1 MFLPL
6 GDEPNPRE
14 TPVVT
19 WTLIG
24 VNAAVF
30 LLLTLP
36 LSGVRPALDDPALG
50 EYIRALYPRLSS
62 SMALEA
68 LLQQVSAY
76 DLVVFAHGFRPADP
90 SVSALVTSMFLHG
103 GFMHLAGNML
113 FLWIYGDNVEHRLGR
128 WRYLAA
134 YLGTGVLATLSH
146 AVLDSGSNLPMVG
159 ASGAVSGVLGF
170 YFVWFPRNRVRLW
183 IMLFPFFMNVVHAPA
198 RLVLGVYL
206 VVDNLLPL
214 LATSGGGGGGVA
226 YGAHIGGFVG
236 GLALAAWS
244 ARRGGHARPAEHAP
258 REEVHARPAEHAP
271 REEVHA
277 RPAEHAPREPVI
289 DADPSST
296 RGIRLLIAAGE
307 HEEAAPAYF
316 RLSPARTERL
326 LMPRDSLEFARWLA
340 NSEHP
345 DAALVVYQRHLRDY
359 PLGPYLAEAH
369 LGAGLVQL
377 YARNQPTAAWQHLM
391 AVLDTD
397 PHPETEAYARRALAD
412 IARR

>member
-6 GDEPNPRE
+6 GDEPNPRG

-24 VNAAVF
+24 VNVAVF
-30 LLLTLP
+30 LLVTLP
-36 LSGVRPALDDPALG
+36 LSTIQPAFDDPVLVD
-50 EYIRALYPRLSS
+50 YVRALAPRLSGR
-62 SMALEA
+62 MELEA

-76 DLVVFAHGFRPADP
+76 DLVVFAHGFRPAEP
-90 SVSALVTSMFLHG
+90 SVPALATSMFLHG

-146 AVLDSGSNLPMVG
+146 AALDLDSAVPVLG

-170 YFVWFPRNRVRLW
+170 YFIWFPRNRVRLW
-183 IMLFPFFMNVVHAPA
+183 IMLFPFFMNVVYAPA

-214 LATSGGGGGGVA
+214 LASRATGGGGVA
-226 YGAHIGGFVG
+226 YGAHIGGFAA
-236 GLALAAWS
+236 GLAYAWWS
-244 ARRGGHARPAEHAP
+244 TRR
-258 REEVHARPAEHAP
+258 EVHARPAEYEPAAP
-271 REEVHA
+271 RPDAE
-277 RPAEHAPREPVI
+277 PAAPVV

-296 RGIRLLIAAGE
+296 RGVRLLIAAGE
-307 HEEAAPAYF
+307 HEAAAAAYF

-326 LMPRDSLEFARWLA
+326 LMPRDSIEFGRWLA
-340 NSEHP
+340 NHDHA

-377 YARNQPTAAWQHLM
+377 YARNQPAAAYQHLM
-391 AVLDTD
+391 SVLDTD
-397 PHPETEAYARRALAD
+397 PHPETEAYARRALLD
-412 IARR
+412 VARR

>member
-6 GDEPNPRE
+6 GDEPNPRG

-30 LLLTLP
+30 LLVTLP
-36 LSGVRPALDDPALG
+36 LSRVGPALDDPVLA
-50 EYIRALYPRLSS
+50 EYVRAIYPRLSS
-62 SMALEA
+62 RMPLEA

-90 SVSALVTSMFLHG
+90 SLSALVTSMFLHG

-146 AVLDSGSNLPMVG
+146 AVLDLGSGLPMVG

-183 IMLFPFFMNVVHAPA
+183 IMLFPFFMNVVYAPA
-198 RLVLGVYL
+198 RLVLGLYL

-214 LATSGGGGGGVA
+214 LATSGAGGGGVA
-226 YGAHIGGFVG
+226 YGAHIGGFAG
-236 GLALAAWS
+236 GLAFAWWS
-244 ARRGGHARPAEHAP
+244 TRREVGARPAEYEPSAP
-258 REEVHARPAEHAP
+258 AAGPAAGP
-271 REEVHA
+271 
-277 RPAEHAPREPVI
+277 PVADAGPPVV

-296 RGIRLLIAAGE
+296 RGVRLLIAAGE

-316 RLSPARTERL
+316 RLSPARTVRL
-326 LMPRDSLEFARWLA
+326 LMPRDSLEFGRWLA
-340 NSEHP
+340 NHDHA

-377 YARNQPTAAWQHLM
+377 YARNQPTAAYQHLM
-391 AVLDTD
+391 AVLDAD

-412 IARR
+412 ITRR

>member
-6 GDEPNPRE
+6 GDEPNPRG

-24 VNAAVF
+24 VNVAVF
-30 LLLTLP
+30 LLVTLP
-36 LSGVRPALDDPALG
+36 LSTIQPAFDDPVLVH
-50 EYIRALYPRLSS
+50 YVRALAPRLSGR
-62 SMALEA
+62 MELEA

-76 DLVVFAHGFRPADP
+76 DLVVFAHGFRPAEP
-90 SVSALVTSMFLHG
+90 SVPALATSMFLHG

-146 AVLDSGSNLPMVG
+146 AALDLDSAVPVVG

-170 YFVWFPRNRVRLW
+170 YFIWFPRNRVRLW
-183 IMLFPFFMNVVHAPA
+183 IMLFPFFMNVVYAPA

-214 LATSGGGGGGVA
+214 LASRATGGGGVA
-226 YGAHIGGFVG
+226 YGAHIGGFAA
-236 GLALAAWS
+236 GLAYAWWS
-244 ARRGGHARPAEHAP
+244 TRR
-258 REEVHARPAEHAP
+258 EVHARPAEYEPAAP
-271 REEVHA
+271 V
-277 RPAEHAPREPVI
+277 V

-296 RGIRLLIAAGE
+296 RGVRLSIAAGE
-307 HEEAAPAYF
+307 HEAAAAAYF

-326 LMPRDSLEFARWLA
+326 LMPRDSLEFGRWLA
-340 NSEHP
+340 NHDHA

-377 YARNQPTAAWQHLM
+377 YARNQPAAAYQHLM
-391 AVLDTD
+391 SVLDTD
-397 PHPETEAYARRALAD
+397 PHPETEAFARRALLD
-412 IARR
+412 VARR

>member
-6 GDEPNPRE
+6 GDEPNPRG

-24 VNAAVF
+24 VNVAVF
-30 LLLTLP
+30 LLVTVP
-36 LSGVRPALDDPALG
+36 LSRVAPALDDPALFD
-50 EYIRALYPRLSS
+50 YVRALGPRISS
-62 SMALEA
+62 RAALET

-90 SVSALVTSMFLHG
+90 SVPALVSSMFLHG

-134 YLGTGVLATLSH
+134 YLGAGVLATLSH
-146 AVLDSGSNLPMVG
+146 AVLNLDSALPMVG
-159 ASGAVSGVLGF
+159 ASGAISGVLGL
-170 YFVWFPRNRVRLW
+170 YFIWFPRNRVRLW

-206 VVDNLLPL
+206 VVDNVLPL
-214 LATSGGGGGGVA
+214 LATRAAGGGGVA

-236 GLALAAWS
+236 GLAYAWWS
-244 ARRGGHARPAEHAP
+244 ARREVRARPAEYTAAAAAAP
-258 REEVHARPAEHAP
+258 DP
-271 REEVHA
+271 
-277 RPAEHAPREPVI
+277 PVV
-289 DADPSST
+289 DSDPSST

-307 HEEAAPAYF
+307 HEAAAAAYF
-316 RLSPARTERL
+316 RLSPARTVRL

-340 NSEHP
+340 NHDHS

-397 PHPETEAYARRALAD
+397 PHPDTEAYARRALAD
-412 IARR
+412 IARQ

>member
-6 GDEPNPRE
+6 GDEPNPRG

-30 LLLTLP
+30 LLVTLP
-36 LSGVRPALDDPALG
+36 LSGVRPAFDDPVLA
-50 EYIRALYPRLSS
+50 EYVRAIYPGLSS
-62 SMALEA
+62 RMPLDA

-90 SVSALVTSMFLHG
+90 SLSALVTSMFLHG

-113 FLWIYGDNVEHRLGR
+113 FLWIYGDNVEHRLGP

-146 AVLDSGSNLPMVG
+146 AALDLGSDLPMVG

-183 IMLFPFFMNVVHAPA
+183 IMFFPFFMNVVYAPA
-198 RLVLGVYL
+198 RLVLGLYL

-214 LATSGGGGGGVA
+214 LAASGTGGGVA

-236 GLALAAWS
+236 GLAFAWWG
-244 ARRGGHARPAEHAP
+244 ARR
-258 REEVHARPAEHAP
+258 EVHARPAEYEPEAP
-271 REEVHA
+271 EAE
-277 RPAEHAPREPVI
+277 RPVAAPDPPVV

-307 HEEAAPAYF
+307 HEQAAPAYF
-316 RLSPARTERL
+316 RLSPARTVRL
-326 LMPRDSLEFARWLA
+326 LMPRDSLEFGRWLA
-340 NSEHP
+340 NHDHA

-377 YARNQPTAAWQHLM
+377 YARNQPTAAYQHLM

-412 IARR
+412 VARR

>member
-6 GDEPNPRE
+6 GDEPNPRG

-24 VNAAVF
+24 VNVAVF
-30 LLLTLP
+30 LLVTLP
-36 LSGVRPALDDPALG
+36 LSTIQPAFDDPVLVD
-50 EYIRALYPRLSS
+50 YVRALAPRLSGR
-62 SMALEA
+62 MELEA

-76 DLVVFAHGFRPADP
+76 DLVVFAHGFRPAEP
-90 SVSALVTSMFLHG
+90 SVPALATSMFLHG

-146 AVLDSGSNLPMVG
+146 AALDLDSAVPVLG

-170 YFVWFPRNRVRLW
+170 YFIWFPRNRVRLW
-183 IMLFPFFMNVVHAPA
+183 IMLFPFFMNVVYAPA

-214 LATSGGGGGGVA
+214 LASRATGGGGVA
-226 YGAHIGGFVG
+226 YGAHIGGFAA
-236 GLALAAWS
+236 GLAYAWWS
-244 ARRGGHARPAEHAP
+244 TRR
-258 REEVHARPAEHAP
+258 EVHARPAEYEPAAP
-271 REEVHA
+271 RPDAE
-277 RPAEHAPREPVI
+277 PAAPVV
-289 DADPSST
+289 DADPAST
-296 RGIRLLIAAGE
+296 RGVRLLIAAGE
-307 HEEAAPAYF
+307 HEAAAAAYF

-326 LMPRDSLEFARWLA
+326 LMPRDSIEFGRWLA
-340 NSEHP
+340 NHDHA

-377 YARNQPTAAWQHLM
+377 YARNRPAAAYQHLM
-391 AVLDTD
+391 SVLDTD
-397 PHPETEAYARRALAD
+397 PHPETEAYARRALLD
-412 IARR
+412 VARR

>member
-6 GDEPNPRE
+6 GDEPNPSG

-24 VNAAVF
+24 VNVAVF
-30 LLLTLP
+30 LLVTLP
-36 LSGVRPALDDPALG
+36 LSTIQPAFDDPVLVD
-50 EYIRALYPRLSS
+50 YVRALAPRLSGR
-62 SMALEA
+62 MELEA

-76 DLVVFAHGFRPADP
+76 DLVVFAHGFRPAEP
-90 SVSALVTSMFLHG
+90 SVPALATSMFLHG

-146 AVLDSGSNLPMVG
+146 AALDLDSAVPVVG
-159 ASGAVSGVLGF
+159 ASGAVSGILGF
-170 YFVWFPRNRVRLW
+170 YFIWFPRNRVRLW
-183 IMLFPFFMNVVHAPA
+183 IMLFPFFMNVVYAPA

-206 VVDNLLPL
+206 VIDNLLPL
-214 LATSGGGGGGVA
+214 LASRATGGGGVA
-226 YGAHIGGFVG
+226 YGAHIGGFAA
-236 GLALAAWS
+236 GLAYAWWS
-244 ARRGGHARPAEHAP
+244 TRR
-258 REEVHARPAEHAP
+258 EVHARPAEYEPAAP
-271 REEVHA
+271 RPDAE
-277 RPAEHAPREPVI
+277 PAAPVV

-307 HEEAAPAYF
+307 HEAAAAAYF

-326 LMPRDSLEFARWLA
+326 LMPRDSIEFGRWLA
-340 NSEHP
+340 NHDHA

-377 YARNQPTAAWQHLM
+377 YARNQPAAAYQHLM
-391 AVLDTD
+391 SVLDTD
-397 PHPETEAYARRALAD
+397 PHPETEAYARRALVD
-412 IARR
+412 IAKR

>member
-6 GDEPNPRE
+6 GDEPNPRG

-50 EYIRALYPRLSS
+50 EYIRELYPRLSS
-62 SMALEA
+62 RMALEA

-146 AVLDSGSNLPMVG
+146 AVLDSGSALPMVG

-183 IMLFPFFMNVVHAPA
+183 IMFFPFFMNVVHAPA

-206 VVDNLLPL
+206 VIDNLLPL

-236 GLALAAWS
+236 GFAFAWWS
-244 ARRGGHARPAEHAP
+244 GRR
-258 REEVHARPAEHAP
+258 EVHARPAEYEPGTTEA
-271 REEVHA
+271 E
-277 RPAEHAPREPVI
+277 RPVVGADPPVI
-289 DADPSST
+289 DGDPSST
-296 RGIRLLIAAGE
+296 RGIRQLIAAGE

-316 RLSPARTERL
+316 RLSPARTVRL

-340 NSEHP
+340 NHDHP

-397 PHPETEAYARRALAD
+397 PHPETVAYARRALAD
-412 IARR
+412 ITRR

>member
-6 GDEPNPRE
+6 GDEPNPRG

-36 LSGVRPALDDPALG
+36 LSGVRPALDDPALS

-68 LLQQVSAY
+68 LLQQVSTY

-244 ARRGGHARPAEHAP
+244 ARRGVHARPAEHAP

-377 YARNQPTAAWQHLM
+377 YARNQPTAARQHLM

>member
-6 GDEPNPRE
+6 GDEPNPRG

-24 VNAAVF
+24 VNVAVF
-30 LLLTLP
+30 LLVTLP
-36 LSGVRPALDDPALG
+36 LSTIQPAFDDPVLVD
-50 EYIRALYPRLSS
+50 YVRALAPRLSGR
-62 SMALEA
+62 MELEA

-76 DLVVFAHGFRPADP
+76 DLVVFAHGFRPAEP
-90 SVSALVTSMFLHG
+90 SVPALATSMFLHG

-146 AVLDSGSNLPMVG
+146 AALDLDSAVPVLG

-170 YFVWFPRNRVRLW
+170 YFIWFPRNRVRLW
-183 IMLFPFFMNVVHAPA
+183 IMLFPFFMNVVYAPA

-214 LATSGGGGGGVA
+214 LASRATGGGGVA
-226 YGAHIGGFVG
+226 YGAHIGGFAA
-236 GLALAAWS
+236 GLAYAWWS
-244 ARRGGHARPAEHAP
+244 TRR
-258 REEVHARPAEHAP
+258 EVHARPAEYEPAAP
-271 REEVHA
+271 RPDAE
-277 RPAEHAPREPVI
+277 PAAPVV

-296 RGIRLLIAAGE
+296 RGVRLLIAAGE
-307 HEEAAPAYF
+307 HEAAAAAYF

-326 LMPRDSLEFARWLA
+326 LMPRDSLEFGRWLA
-340 NSEHP
+340 NHDHA

-377 YARNQPTAAWQHLM
+377 YARNQPAAAYQHLM
-391 AVLDTD
+391 SVLDTD
-397 PHPETEAYARRALAD
+397 PHPETEAFARRALLD
-412 IARR
+412 VARR

>member
-6 GDEPNPRE
+6 GDEPNPRG

-30 LLLTLP
+30 LLVTLP

-50 EYIRALYPRLSS
+50 EYIRAIYPRLSS
-62 SMALEA
+62 RMALEA

-90 SVSALVTSMFLHG
+90 SLSALVTSMFLHG

-128 WRYLAA
+128 WRYLGA

-146 AVLDSGSNLPMVG
+146 AVLDSGSDLPMVG

-183 IMLFPFFMNVVHAPA
+183 IMLFPFFMNVVYAPA
-198 RLVLGVYL
+198 RLVLGLYL

-236 GLALAAWS
+236 GLALAWWGT
-244 ARRGGHARPAEHAP
+244 RREVQARPAEYEPRAP
-258 REEVHARPAEHAP
+258 AAGPQVADAGP
-271 REEVHA
+271 
-277 RPAEHAPREPVI
+277 PVV

-296 RGIRLLIAAGE
+296 RGVRLLIAAGE
-307 HEEAAPAYF
+307 HEAAAPAYF
-316 RLSPARTERL
+316 RLSPARTARL
-326 LMPRDSLEFARWLA
+326 LMPRDSLEFGRWLA
-340 NSEHP
+340 NHDHA

-377 YARNQPTAAWQHLM
+377 YARNQPTAAYQHLM

-412 IARR
+412 ITRR

>member
-6 GDEPNPRE
+6 GDEPNPRG

-30 LLLTLP
+30 VLVTLP
-36 LSGVRPALDDPALG
+36 LSGLRPALDDPALG
-50 EYIRALYPRLSS
+50 EYIRELYPRLSS
-62 SMALEA
+62 RMALEG
-68 LLQQVSAY
+68 LLRQVSAY
-76 DLVVFAHGFRPADP
+76 DLVVFTHGFRPADP
-90 SVSALVTSMFLHG
+90 SLSALVTSMFLHG

-146 AVLDSGSNLPMVG
+146 AVLDLGSALPMVG

-214 LATSGGGGGGVA
+214 LATSGAGGGGVA

-236 GLALAAWS
+236 GLAYAWWS
-244 ARRGGHARPAEHAP
+244 GRR
-258 REEVHARPAEHAP
+258 EVHARPAEYGPEAP
-271 REEVHA
+271 AAE
-277 RPAEHAPREPVI
+277 RPAAAADPPAAAGPPVV

-307 HEEAAPAYF
+307 HEAAAPAYF
-316 RLSPARTERL
+316 RLSPARTVRL
-326 LMPRDSLEFARWLA
+326 LMPRDSLEFGRWLA
-340 NSEHP
+340 NHDHP

-377 YARNQPTAAWQHLM
+377 YARDQPTAAYQHLM
-391 AVLDTD
+391 AVLDAD
-397 PHPETEAYARRALAD
+397 PHPDTEAYARRALAD
-412 IARR
+412 ITRR

>member
-6 GDEPNPRE
+6 GDEPNPRG

-50 EYIRALYPRLSS
+50 EYIRELYPRLSS
-62 SMALEA
+62 RMALEA

-76 DLVVFAHGFRPADP
+76 DLVVFAHGFRPVDP

-146 AVLDSGSNLPMVG
+146 AVLDSSSALPMVG

-198 RLVLGVYL
+198 RLVLGLYL

-214 LATSGGGGGGVA
+214 LATSGTGGGGVA

-236 GLALAAWS
+236 GLACAWWS
-244 ARRGGHARPAEHAP
+244 ARREAHARPAEYEPGTPA
-258 REEVHARPAEHAP
+258 AKRPVVDADP
-271 REEVHA
+271 
-277 RPAEHAPREPVI
+277 PVVDTDPPVV

-307 HEEAAPAYF
+307 HEAAAAAYF
-316 RLSPARTERL
+316 RLSPARTVRL

>member
-6 GDEPNPRE
+6 GDEPNPRG

-113 FLWIYGDNVEHRLGR
+113 FLWIYGDNVEHRLGP

-146 AVLDSGSNLPMVG
+146 AALDLDSALPMVG

-170 YFVWFPRNRVRLW
+170 YFIWFPRNRVRLW
-183 IMLFPFFMNVVHAPA
+183 IMLFPFFMNVVYAPA

-214 LATSGGGGGGVA
+214 LASRAGGGGGVA
-226 YGAHIGGFVG
+226 YGAHIGGFAG
-236 GLALAAWS
+236 GLAYAWWS
-244 ARRGGHARPAEHAP
+244 ARRG
-258 REEVHARPAEHAP
+258 VHARPAEY
-271 REEVHA
+271 
-277 RPAEHAPREPVI
+277 EPDAAVVDADPVAAVV

-307 HEEAAPAYF
+307 HEAAAAAYF
-316 RLSPARTERL
+316 RLSPARTVRL
-326 LMPRDSLEFARWLA
+326 LMPRDSLEFGRWLA
-340 NSEHP
+340 NHDHA

-377 YARNQPTAAWQHLM
+377 HARNQPTAAFQHLM

-412 IARR
+412 IAKR

>member
-6 GDEPNPRE
+6 GDEPNPRG

-24 VNAAVF
+24 VNVAVF
-30 LLLTLP
+30 LLVTLP
-36 LSGVRPALDDPALG
+36 LSTIQPAFDDPVLVD
-50 EYIRALYPRLSS
+50 YVRALAPRLSGR
-62 SMALEA
+62 MELEA

-76 DLVVFAHGFRPADP
+76 DLVVFAHGFRPAEP
-90 SVSALVTSMFLHG
+90 SVPALATSMFLHG

-146 AVLDSGSNLPMVG
+146 AALDLDSAVPVLG

-170 YFVWFPRNRVRLW
+170 YFIWFPRNRVRLW
-183 IMLFPFFMNVVHAPA
+183 IMLFPFFMNVVYAPA

-206 VVDNLLPL
+206 VIDNLLPL
-214 LATSGGGGGGVA
+214 LASRATGGGGVA
-226 YGAHIGGFVG
+226 YGAHIGGFAA
-236 GLALAAWS
+236 GLAYAWWS
-244 ARRGGHARPAEHAP
+244 TRR
-258 REEVHARPAEHAP
+258 EVHARPAEYEPAAP
-271 REEVHA
+271 RPDAE
-277 RPAEHAPREPVI
+277 PAAPVV

-307 HEEAAPAYF
+307 HEAAAAAYF

-326 LMPRDSLEFARWLA
+326 LMPRDSIEFGRWLA
-340 NSEHP
+340 NHDHA

-377 YARNQPTAAWQHLM
+377 YARNRPAAAYQHLM
-391 AVLDTD
+391 SVLDTD
-397 PHPETEAYARRALAD
+397 PHPETEAYARRALVD
-412 IARR
+412 IAKR

>member
-6 GDEPNPRE
+6 GDEPNPRG

-30 LLLTLP
+30 LLVTLP
-36 LSGVRPALDDPALG
+36 LSGVGPALDDPVLA
-50 EYIRALYPRLSS
+50 EYVQAIYPRLSS
-62 SMALEA
+62 RMALEA

-146 AVLDSGSNLPMVG
+146 AVLDSGSDLPMVG

-183 IMLFPFFMNVVHAPA
+183 IMLFPFFMNVVYAPA
-198 RLVLGVYL
+198 RLVLGLYL

-244 ARRGGHARPAEHAP
+244 ARREVRARPPEYAAATPVAEP
-258 REEVHARPAEHAP
+258 DP
-271 REEVHA
+271 
-277 RPAEHAPREPVI
+277 PVV

-316 RLSPARTERL
+316 RLSPARTVRL

-377 YARNQPTAAWQHLM
+377 YARNQPTAAYQHLM

-412 IARR
+412 ITRR

>member
-6 GDEPNPRE
+6 GDEPNPRG

-30 LLLTLP
+30 LVVTLP
-36 LSGVRPALDDPALG
+36 LSGLRPAFDDPALG
-50 EYIRALYPRLSS
+50 EYIRAIYPRLSS
-62 SMALEA
+62 RMALEA

-103 GFMHLAGNML
+103 GFLHLAGNML

-134 YLGTGVLATLSH
+134 YLGAGVLATLSH
-146 AVLDSGSNLPMVG
+146 AVLDWGSDLPMVG

-183 IMLFPFFMNVVHAPA
+183 IMFFPFFMNVVHAPA

-214 LATSGGGGGGVA
+214 LAASGTGGGGVA

-236 GLALAAWS
+236 GLVAALWS
-244 ARRGGHARPAEHAP
+244 RRR
-258 REEVHARPAEHAP
+258 EVHAPPAEYAP
-271 REEVHA
+271 N
-277 RPAEHAPREPVI
+277 EPLI
-289 DADPSST
+289 DADPTTT
-296 RGIRLLIAAGE
+296 RGIRQLIEAGE
-307 HEEAAPAYF
+307 HEAAAAAYF
-316 RLSPARTERL
+316 RLSPARSVRL
-326 LMPRDSLEFARWLA
+326 LMPRDSLEFGRWLA
-340 NSEHP
+340 NHDHP

-377 YARNQPTAAWQHLM
+377 YARDQPTAAYQHLM
-391 AVLDTD
+391 AVLDAD
-397 PHPETEAYARRALAD
+397 PHPETETFARRALAD
-412 IARR
+412 IARQ